1 MIRDNPPMSDLA
13 SEALLPG
20 FSERAFYQREFR
32 GRTLALAAPRSEDLR
47 HPGVAEA
54 LAILEQGGSRVVL
67 VAPDREVLDEHTQR
81 RTWPIGQ
88 ERLEGVLWRELRT
101 AARVGVQVGAGDF
114 AAELRGLA
122 AGLRFFKVVRL
133 DPQGGLQTLEEG
145 RHSFVHLEELRAW
158 LAGGGPAAAGADRTA
173 LWQEIAA
180 LLGAGLPAVNVC
192 AAAGLTEELF
202 TYSGAGTLF
211 TSERYVGVRALTID
225 DYAAA
230 ADLVA
235 RGMQEG
241 YLAPRSEAEID
252 RILVS
257 GFGAFVE
264 DHHLAGMGAL
274 LHWDDQGEISA
285 LYTLTRFLGEGVG
298 QHLVAH
304 AVERAAA
311 LGLRGIFA
319 CTTSERV
326 AAFFERQ
333 GFSQVPTD
341 RLPEAKWKSYDPAR
355 RGKLCCLRRD
365 V

>member
-1 MIRDNPPMSDLA
+1 MSDLA
-13 SEALLPG
+13 SETIAPG
-20 FSERAFYQREFR
+20 FSERAFYQSEFR

-47 HPGVAEA
+47 HPAVTDA
-54 LAILEQGGSRVVL
+54 LDILEKGGGRVVL
-67 VAPDREVLDEHTQR
+67 VAPDRDALDLHTHGA
-81 RTWPIGQ
+81 TFPAL
-88 ERLEGVLWRELRT
+88 EDRLEGVLWRQLDKT
-101 AARVGVQVGAGDF
+101 ARVGVHVGADDF
-114 AAELRGLA
+114 AAALRGLA

-133 DPQGGLQTLEEG
+133 DEEGGLETVEEG
-145 RHSFVHLEELRAW
+145 RHSFVDLEELKGW
-158 LAGGGPAAAGADRTA
+158 LAEGGSSLAGADRMA
-173 LWQEIAA
+173 LWKEVAA

-192 AAAGLTEELF
+192 TAAGLTEELF
-202 TYSGAGTLF
+202 TYSGVGTLF
-211 TSERYVGVRALTID
+211 TRERYVGVRALTID

-235 RGMQEG
+235 RGMEEG

-304 AVERAAA
+304 AVERAAS

-326 AAFFERQ
+326 ASFFESVIR
-333 GFSQVPTD
+333 F
-341 RLPEAKWKSYDPAR
+341 PAPR
-355 RGKLCCLRRD
+355 EIG
-365 V
+365 